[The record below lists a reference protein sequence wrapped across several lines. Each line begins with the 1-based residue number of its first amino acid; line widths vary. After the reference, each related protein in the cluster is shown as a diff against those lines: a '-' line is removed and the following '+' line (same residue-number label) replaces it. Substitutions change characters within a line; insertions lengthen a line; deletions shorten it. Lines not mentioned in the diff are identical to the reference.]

1 MYALP
6 CLIRSSDGVELSAG
20 TVIEFQLK
28 IYIVKHIFISND
40 LQNIYIECTDPNL
53 NHEEELM
60 LEPNELDVLPLSSL
74 SDVIKHRSKKVA
86 QDNCTLLM
94 HTLVYYPFH
103 IRRVARKHL
112 LLRKIRKTIRHFLKG
127 HEVVRNFKIGLLD
140 FDHDLKLLGMQHISK
155 LSHRIEETSSV
166 IDEILAPKWDMAN
179 LENVAFRIILN
190 LDIKITS
197 NFEINL
203 IAQAGICHEEA
214 DMDDYRQQFLRNSLR
229 KSASR
234 ELGIQN
240 EEVVENFASTGEALN
255 QSTLTLL
262 DTPTIPGDHAK
273 HLSESGS
280 SRPQSRI
287 SGRSHSTVASSRGPR
302 LQGFLQNSNHN
313 DPKCPFPNSLLYS
326 TVPEVITNDE
336 DID

>member
-1 MYALP
+1 MYAIP
-6 CLIRSSDGVELSAG
+6 CLIRNSDGVELSAG
-20 TVIEFQLK
+20 TVIDFQLK

-40 LQNIYIECTDPNL
+40 LQNTYIQCTDPNL

-60 LEPNELDVLPLSSL
+60 LEPDELDVLPLSSL
-74 SDVIKHRSKKVA
+74 SDVVKHRSKKVA
-86 QDNCTLLM
+86 QDNCTILM
-94 HTLVYYPFH
+94 HSLAFYPFH
-103 IRRVARKHL
+103 IKRVVRKHL
-112 LLRKIRKTIRHFLKG
+112 LLRKIRKTIRYFLTG

-140 FDHDLKLLGMQHISK
+140 FDHDLELLGMQHISK
-155 LSHRIEETSSV
+155 LSHRIEETCSV
-166 IDEILAPKWDMAN
+166 IDEILAPKWDIAN
-179 LENVAFRIILN
+179 LETVAFRIILT

-203 IAQAGICHEEA
+203 IVQAGICYEEP
-214 DMDDYRQQFLRNSLR
+214 DKDDYRQQFLRHSLR
-229 KSASR
+229 RSTSRTLAVHEEVEKSAS
-234 ELGIQN
+234 E
-240 EEVVENFASTGEALN
+240 EALN
-255 QSTLTLL
+255 QSTITLL
-262 DTPTIPGDHAK
+262 DTPTVPPDHAK

-313 DPKCPFPNSLLYS
+313 EPKCPFPNSLLYS